1 MILKRMDIIR
11 TVVISAALG
20 YASCQSVYQAFMDTS
35 RRGYNIVFAIIAIV
49 AEELLLLWTDFI
61 FEISGIIINN
71 VLY

>member
-1 MILKRMDIIR
+1 MFQKYFFKEEMILKRMDIIR

-49 AEELLLLWTDFI
+49 A
-61 FEISGIIINN
+61 S
-71 VLY
+71 VLYLTQDKK